1 MIERKKKKKKKK
13 QKNEQPSIVSLAQ
26 ILRWKD

>member
-1 MIERKKKKKKKK
+1 MIERKKKKKK